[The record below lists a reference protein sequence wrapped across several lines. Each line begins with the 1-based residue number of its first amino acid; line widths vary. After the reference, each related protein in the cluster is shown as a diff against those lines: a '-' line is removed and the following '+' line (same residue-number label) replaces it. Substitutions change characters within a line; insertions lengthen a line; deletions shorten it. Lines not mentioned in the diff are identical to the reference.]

1 MSVTKRIPFYTLLQL
16 PDAMALLAC
25 TPDGICALSLDD
37 SAEPLERGL
46 LQRWPTARKVAGEP
60 GSASSGQHTEAG
72 ERLLVSMLPRVQ
84 AVLNGAADPQAGQP
98 WPLDLQGT
106 PFQLA
111 VWRALREIPAG
122 STCSYAELATRLGRP
137 SAARAVAGACA
148 ANAVAVLVPCH
159 RVVRAD
165 GSLSGYRWGV
175 ARKQALLA
183 TEAADA
189 SGV

>member
-37 SAEPLERGL
+37 SAESLERGF
-46 LQRWPTARKVAGEP
+46 LQRWPIARKVAG
-60 GSASSGQHTEAG
+60 ASSGQHTEAG
-72 ERLLVSMLPRVQ
+72 ERLLVSLLPRVQ
-84 AVLNGAADPQAGQP
+84 AMLNGAADPQAGQP

-137 SAARAVAGACA
+137 SAARAVASACA

-175 ARKQALLA
+175 TRKQALLA
-183 TEAADA
+183 AEAAGA